1 MSVCSFA
8 SWRSTT
14 LCWPSR
20 VATEANQQPAP
31 SQSISRL
38 RIENFPHFVSQ
49 FDWREGLLKKGRPLF
64 DSLLKNEILR
74 LPRHEQHFHAGP
86 NGRGALS
93 EIPSSEFRHHN
104 IAKQKIDWTLMRLA
118 QGQALQ
124 PVASF
129 EDDISARLQD
139 SSREVSDH

>member
-20 VATEANQQPAP
+20 VATEANQRPAP
-31 SQSISRL
+31 SQSISRV

-49 FDWREGLLKKGRPLF
+49 FDRCEGLLKKGRPLF

-74 LPRHEQHFHAGP
+74 LPGHEQHFYAGP

-93 EIPSSEFRHHN
+93 EFSSSEFRHDN
-104 IAKQKIDWTLMRLA
+104 ITQQKIDWTLMRLA

-124 PVASF
+124 SV
-129 EDDISARLQD
+129 
-139 SSREVSDH
+139 SS